1 MERHA
6 EQSTRGTR
14 GLWTELRFWAEPDV
28 PGGPEK
34 ERKTGELCMVFSSA
48 AFHIKV
54 IHMF

>member
-6 EQSTRGTR
+6 EQRTRGTQ
-14 GLWTELRFWAEPDV
+14 GVWTELRLGAEPDV

-34 ERKTGELCMVFSSA
+34 ERKTGELCVVFSSA

-54 IHMF
+54 IHIF

>member
-6 EQSTRGTR
+6 EQRTRGTQ
-14 GLWTELRFWAEPDV
+14 GVWTELRFGAEPDV

-54 IHMF
+54 IHIF